1 MRKSNRSNSGA
12 TGPSGA
18 GGRMQRIVSQAGFY
32 AATRLSSESN
42 DTIPTTTANSTRSKA
57 LGTMSDSLAG
67 EPLHRGANGLIR
79 YRLPGTVNTISIS
92 QDRELVAVAG
102 REGACAY
109 ATMDKVA

>member
-12 TGPSGA
+12 TAPSGP

-42 DTIPTTTANSTRSKA
+42 DTTPTTANTRTKA
-57 LGTMSDSLAG
+57 LGNMSDSPAN
-67 EPLHRGANGLIR
+67 EPLHRGANGLVR

-102 REGACAY
+102 REGLCIRD
-109 ATMDKVA
+109 T

>member
-12 TGPSGA
+12 SGA

-42 DTIPTTTANSTRSKA
+42 DAMPTTATNTRSKA
-57 LGTMSDSLAG
+57 FGSMSDSLAS
-67 EPLHRGANGLIR
+67 EQFHRGVNGLIR

-102 REGACAY
+102 REGIGEY
-109 ATMDKVA
+109 TRQLIKLHD